1 MAVQRTSAL
10 PGSPAARK
18 SAPSSQRSFVGSRV
32 SRKIS
37 DLLLEGFR
45 VSRRGHPGYTG
56 GECPTAGQCTQH
68 ASLGPQGTRPG
79 IVGHTREQRGGL
91 GILARLEQ
99 EAPTAE
105 AKPRGRLSLSLLFR
119 AAGCAT
125 RGRPP

>member
-1 MAVQRTSAL
+1 M
-10 PGSPAARK
+10 
-18 SAPSSQRSFVGSRV
+18 
-32 SRKIS
+32 
-37 DLLLEGFR
+37 LEGFR

-56 GECPTAGQCTQH
+56 GECPPPGQCTQH

-119 AAGCAT
+119 AAGCT
-125 RGRPP
+125 TQGRPP